1 MGLGSVNVPGVN
13 ALTMPWEDTDIWHG
27 LSDHKNAM
35 ATLANL
41 IRWNKW
47 DADAAIKALQ
57 AADVSFAST
66 LQTELATLKV
76 KDTGFRPI
84 LRG

>member
-1 MGLGSVNVPGVN
+1 MGYGPVNVPGMN
-13 ALTMPWEDTDIWHG
+13 ALTTPWENTDIWHG
-27 LSDHKNAM
+27 LSDHKSAI

-57 AADVSFAST
+57 AADG
-66 LQTELATLKV
+66 L
-76 KDTGFRPI
+76 
-84 LRG
+84 